1 LLTFCKGKRRTK
13 RKKKGEEKMNK
24 LGVASLGVCL
34 FNILLFLLLRG
45 PGANIGLVV
54 GVFGALSVLGLVFAV
69 LSQKWPSVVS
79 GAVLNGGGL
88 ILALVLFL
96 AEGAIS

>member
-1 LLTFCKGKRRTK
+1 
-13 RKKKGEEKMNK
+13 MNK
-24 LGVASLGVCL
+24 LGIASISVAL
-34 FNILLFLLLRG
+34 FNIILFLLLRG

-54 GVFGALSVLGLVFAV
+54 GMFGALSVLGLVFAV